1 MLPLALW
8 YSAEL
13 RSVWAALGTCCTVGA
28 GRRALRADCV
38 RQMQLPKA
46 FVSRQLIFGIN
57 ANPHYKSFARFVC
70 DSVWLR
76 RGFVAVCGTC
86 YAGHWAGVLLA
97 LLVALLF
104 CGGYQVCLGARR
116 ISSDGRR
123 IFLRGSAPAKL
134 WDRVGICA
142 AIAARGLARRLR
154 RARVSALPVT
164 QLESAPPRSFA
175 GAFSL
180 FFRRHS

>member
-1 MLPLALW
+1 MISVCGLPLGVFLAFYERERLQSGLGLASFLCFAIFFEFGEPEPGW
-8 YSAEL
+8 VGLPLIATRCGCVETLL
-13 RSVWAALGTCCTVGA
+13 RLVKPAMPVIWPAWILCSLLHRSFSV
-28 GRRALRADCV
+28 
-38 RQMQLPKA
+38 Q
-46 FVSRQLIFGIN
+46 S
-57 ANPHYKSFARFVC
+57 
-70 DSVWLR
+70 
-76 RGFVAVCGTC
+76 
-86 YAGHWAGVLLA
+86 
-97 LLVALLF
+97 
-104 CGGYQVCLGARR
+104 QVCLGARR
-116 ISSDGRR
+116 MSSDARR
-123 IFLRGSAPAKL
+123 IILRGSAPAKL

>member
-1 MLPLALW
+1 M
-8 YSAEL
+8 L
-13 RSVWAALGTCCTVGA
+13 RSA
-28 GRRALRADCV
+28 GSPRNLLHCGRWTTSSSADCACP
-38 RQMQLPKA
+38 MQQPKA
-46 FVSRQLIFGIN
+46 FVFRQLIFGIN
-57 ANPHYKSFARFVC
+57 ANPHYKSFISLC
-70 DSVWLR
+70 LR
-76 RGFVAVCGTC
+76 LGVAASRPSCGLWYVFCPSSSGNGFFAPIVPAFFS
-86 YAGHWAGVLLA
+86 A
-97 LLVALLF
+97 LS
-104 CGGYQVCLGARR
+104 QVCLGARR
-116 ISSDGRR
+116 MSSGGRR
-123 IFLRGSAPAKL
+123 INVRGSAPAKL